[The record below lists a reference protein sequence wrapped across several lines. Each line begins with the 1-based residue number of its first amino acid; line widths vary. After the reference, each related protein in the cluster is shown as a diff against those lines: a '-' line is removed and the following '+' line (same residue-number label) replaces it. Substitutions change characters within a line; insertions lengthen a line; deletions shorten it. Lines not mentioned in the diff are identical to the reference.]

1 MNSQGDVHVD
11 VASIT
16 QQYREIADAVCARL
30 AQNRRVRRRLPGGG
44 RLRVDRQLPFLC
56 LHRGMVGKCGSA
68 NELITTQAAY
78 LFASDDADH
87 HAGLCY
93 LCTAII
99 SAMREHFGMFLL
111 IEIWTDEQAMMSDTA
126 PFKIEIVASDA
137 QTMPS
142 TIGVL
147 QESLESIVMD
157 GRSAHVE
164 IREMDSHEVLGV
176 CCPATVSGRTKL
188 AGESASCCELGL
200 AVTPIYLDHDS
211 GTLFPLVLQ
220 SLRRQLAV
228 AIRKSVAEFTGAA
241 QTQMKSYIDALGPSS
256 YVRAVGRI
264 DQQLCEVS
272 ESYDFLLQLTPI
284 NAAEA
289 WEGFKESGFET
300 LPPLMYRHLPYHPNI
315 LKRRL
320 FEIEIE
326 RVEDPTLAYLFWEK
340 QNEIDRQLSVL
351 RDLHLPE
358 TTLSEHSKHSRVL
371 LGSLQLYGAP
381 ENSLVDLASEIIKR
395 LSEMQAVASSCENEE
410 DLHRSGR
417 FVNAVQFTEVAR
429 DEIDHYHQRMSE
441 FTATVEISTA
451 IASGVM
457 VSQGRLLISPDSSI
471 AGCRVDALLHHE
483 IGTHLLTYF
492 NGRCQPLRQ
501 LYAGLSGYEELQEGL
516 AVLAEYL
523 VGGLTPTRL
532 RTLAGRVLAV
542 HWMAAG
548 EPFASV
554 FERLCALGFTHR
566 QSFTTTLRVFR
577 GGGLTKDLIY
587 LRGLR
592 DLLDYLA
599 AGHDIEPLY
608 VGKIG
613 LPHVPYIQELRRR
626 GIITA
631 PRILPRFWADISAR
645 DRLEACRGKS
655 VLGLLENAS

>member
-1 MNSQGDVHVD
+1 MNSPPDLQVD
-11 VASIT
+11 AESIT
-16 QQYREIADAVCARL
+16 DQYHEIADAVCARL
-30 AQNRRVRRRLPGGG
+30 AQNQRVRRRLPGGG
-44 RLRVDRQLPFLC
+44 RIRVDRQLPFLC
-56 LHRGMVGKCGSA
+56 LHRGRVGEDAIA
-68 NELITTQAAY
+68 NELVTTQASY
-78 LFASDDADH
+78 LFAPVDAEH
-87 HAGLCY
+87 HAGLRY
-93 LCTAII
+93 LCTAIS
-99 SAMREHFGMFLL
+99 SAMREHYGMFLL
-111 IEIWTDEQAMMSDTA
+111 VEIWAEEQAATLYTDSL
-126 PFKIEIVASDA
+126 KIEIIASDA
-137 QTMPS
+137 QSIPS
-142 TIGVL
+142 TINVL
-147 QESLESIVMD
+147 QASLESITIN
-157 GRSAHVE
+157 GRSAHVG
-164 IREMDSHEVLGV
+164 IREVDPHGVLGV
-176 CCPATVSGRTKL
+176 CCPTLVSGRSKL

-200 AVTPIYLDHDS
+200 AVSPIYRDQKS

-228 AIRKSVAEFTGAA
+228 AVRKAVAEFTGGD
-241 QTQMKSYIDALGPSS
+241 QTQKKSYVDALGPSS

-284 NAAEA
+284 NSAEA

-300 LPPLMYRHLPYHPNI
+300 LPPLMYRHLPYHPNV

-340 QNEIDRQLSVL
+340 QNEIDRQLTVL

-358 TTLSEHSKHSRVL
+358 LTVSEHSQHSKVL

-381 ENSLVDLASEIIKR
+381 ENSLVDLASEVLKR
-395 LSEMQAVASSCENEE
+395 LPKTKAVECKHDDE
-410 DLHRSGR
+410 DDNLLSGR
-417 FVNAVQFTEVAR
+417 FVNAAHFTEVAR
-429 DEIDHYHQRMSE
+429 DEIDQYHQRMSE
-441 FTATVEISTA
+441 FTATVEVSAA

-457 VSQGRLLISPDSSI
+457 VSQDRLLISPDASI
-471 AGCRVDALLHHE
+471 AECRVEALLHHE

-523 VGGLTPTRL
+523 VGGLTRTRL
-532 RTLAGRVLAV
+532 RTLASRVLAV
-542 HWMAAG
+542 HWMITGQKFAA
-548 EPFASV
+548 V
-554 FERLCALGFTHR
+554 FTRLCDAGFTQR

-631 PRILPRFWADISAR
+631 PRILPRFWDDTSAR

-655 VLGLLENAS
+655 VLGLLENA

>member
-1 MNSQGDVHVD
+1 MNSPTDAQVD
-11 VASIT
+11 AGSIT
-16 QQYREIADAVCARL
+16 DQYHAIADAVCSRL
-30 AQNRRVRRRLPGGG
+30 AKNQRVRRRLPGGG

-56 LHRGMVGKCGSA
+56 LHRGCVGEDASA
-68 NELITTQAAY
+68 NELVTTQAAY
-78 LFASDDADH
+78 LFAPDDETH

-93 LCTAII
+93 LCSAI
-99 SAMREHFGMFLL
+99 SFAMREHYGMFLL
-111 IEIWTDEQAMMSDTA
+111 IEIWAEEQAATPATDSL
-126 PFKIEIVASDA
+126 KIEIVASDA
-137 QTMPS
+137 QSIPS
-142 TIGVL
+142 TINVL
-147 QESLESIVMD
+147 QESLESIAIN
-157 GRSAHVE
+157 GRTALVE
-164 IREMDSHEVLGV
+164 IRDVDPHGVLGL
-176 CCPATVSGRTKL
+176 CCPTNVSGRSKL
-188 AGESASCCELGL
+188 AGDNASCCEIGL
-200 AVTPIYLDHDS
+200 AVSPIYLDHDS
-211 GTLFPLVLQ
+211 GNLFPLVLQ
-220 SLRRQLAV
+220 SLRRQMAV
-228 AIRKSVAEFTGAA
+228 AIRKAIAEFTGGD
-241 QTQMKSYIDALGPSS
+241 QTHKKSVVDALGPSS
-256 YVRAVGRI
+256 YVKAVGRI
-264 DQQLCEVS
+264 DQQLCDVS

-284 NAAEA
+284 NSAEA
-289 WEGFKESGFET
+289 WQGFKESGFET
-300 LPPLMYRHLPYHPNI
+300 LPPLMYRHLPYHPNV

-320 FEIEIE
+320 FAIEIE

-340 QNEIDRQLSVL
+340 QNEIDRQLTVL

-358 TTLSEHSKHSRVL
+358 MTVSEHSTQSKVL

-381 ENSLVDLASEIIKR
+381 ENSLLELASEILKR
-395 LSEMQAVASSCENEE
+395 FSRTNAEASEQDDEDENPV
-410 DLHRSGR
+410 SGR
-417 FVNAVQFTEVAR
+417 FVSAAPFTELAR
-429 DEIDHYHQRMSE
+429 KEIDRYHQRMSE
-441 FTATVEISTA
+441 FAATVEISAA

-457 VSQGRLLISPDSSI
+457 VSQDRLLISPDASI
-471 AGCRVDALLHHE
+471 AECRVEALLHHE

-523 VGGLTPTRL
+523 VGGLTRTRL

-542 HWMAAG
+542 HWMVTGQKFAA
-548 EPFASV
+548 V
-554 FERLCALGFTHR
+554 FRRLCEAGFTHR

-626 GIITA
+626 GFITA
-631 PRILPRFWADISAR
+631 PRILPRFWDDTSAR

-655 VLGLLENAS
+655 VLGLLENA